1 MKNANVQD
9 VRAHATAT
17 VASSTPAF
25 TDDAETRQAIE
36 AFLILLERVETRL
49 ETHTLPPVPAV
60 VSTVSPL
67 LSQYPVLPPRF
78 RPSP

>member
-9 VRAHATAT
+9 VRAPATAA
-17 VASSTPAF
+17 VAPSTPVS

-60 VSTVSPL
+60 VATVSPL
-67 LSQYPVLPPRF
+67 LSQHPVLPPRF